1 MTEKN
6 SAPPPL
12 PSLTE
17 RLADQTRQWLVDA
30 AIELLEQDPDSALVN
45 AAIAQRAGV
54 SDRTVYRYFPTRDAL
69 VDALAQDLAR
79 RLAVPPVPATVAD
92 LPAFAHALFA
102 SFERQAPL
110 TRAALRPEVFGRM
123 RDGQAAQR
131 WSDLQALMERE
142 FPQVDAEE
150 RRMATTTIRY
160 LLAATTWRYYRD
172 NFGFSAD
179 EAARCVATALGHI
192 LGGLPKAQPAG

>member
-6 SAPPPL
+6 SVPTPL

-30 AIELLEQDPDSALVN
+30 AVELLEQDPESALVN
-45 AAIAQRAGV
+45 AAIAKRAGV
-54 SDRTVYRYFPTRDAL
+54 SDRTVYRYFPTRDTL
-69 VDALAQDLAR
+69 LDALAQDLAR
-79 RLAVPPVPATVAD
+79 RLAVPPVPDIAAG

-131 WSDLQALMERE
+131 WTALQALMDCE
-142 FPQVDAEE
+142 FPVVDPDE
-150 RRMATTTIRY
+150 RRMATTNIRY

-172 NFGFSAD
+172 NFGFSAE
-179 EAARCVATALGHI
+179 EAARCVATAVGHI
-192 LGGLPKAQPAG
+192 LGGLEKTVPAG